1 MIQRYEFI
9 RIFAENKSERRVC
22 KKAKESAISRKQEHC
37 DLKPETRQQTK
48 TLINKGLYEDK
59 PYRFGRTAAAARPD
73 GRCDRS
79 GIPRSE
85 EHTSELQSRQ
95 YLVCRL
101 LLEKKK
107 TGIYTHAS
115 HLQSVT

>member
-79 GIPRSE
+79 GIPADVQKVRSRHGVHRIRE
-85 EHTSELQSRQ
+85 IGRAS
-95 YLVCRL
+95 CR
-101 LLEKKK
+101 ER
-107 TGIYTHAS
+107 
-115 HLQSVT
+115 V